1 MESNMTTQKQLD
13 VYDVISFLDGI
24 NNTTVRFES
33 DYSKIYID
41 NRLAFVPDFELVWV
55 DREVGYYRVYTKIIS
70 SDHGKNVFA
79 GYCIMN
85 IDTPMGAMDLVD
97 IIRRIY
103 KNRANTKD
111 MK

>member
-24 NNTTVRFES
+24 NNTTVKFES
-33 DYSKIYID
+33 DYSKIYIN
-41 NRLAFVPDFELVWV
+41 NRMAFVPDFELIWIDVNG
-55 DREVGYYRVYTKIIS
+55 GYYRVYTKIIS